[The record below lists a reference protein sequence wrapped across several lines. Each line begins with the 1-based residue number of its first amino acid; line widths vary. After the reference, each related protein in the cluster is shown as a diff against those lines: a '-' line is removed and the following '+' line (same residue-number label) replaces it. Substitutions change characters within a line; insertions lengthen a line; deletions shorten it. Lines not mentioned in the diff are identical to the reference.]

1 MYINDDKQIFDNL
14 YQKKEKIENE
24 LGLSLDWQRLDGKK
38 ASRIM
43 YRIPGLDFDNHSNYD
58 ELMNEIID
66 KAVAFSTTFKKY
78 I

>member
-1 MYINDDKQIFDNL
+1 MMISKYSIIFI
-14 YQKKEKIENE
+14 KEKEKIEKE

>member
-14 YQKKEKIENE
+14 YQEKEKIEKE